1 MDNKI
6 NKEQIKLNL
15 APTSE
20 SDLALGKERFTNEHI
35 YESPIKDLLSYGL
48 TPDQI
53 RSSYAEHI
61 LYLAIRIKCD
71 VELSLNYKPQ
81 VNKDLD
87 NIIKSKTDEELIEE
101 ILGIMKQI
109 DDAHESGSGM
119 SLEDLLNK
127 LKEFDPELVKRCGD
141 MRRSAM
147 YKQPRPQ
154 WFGQHVA

>member
-1 MDNKI
+1 MD
-6 NKEQIKLNL
+6 L
-15 APTSE
+15 
-20 SDLALGKERFTNEHI
+20 ERSHVGGEEFT
-35 YESPIKDLLSYGL
+35 
-48 TPDQI
+48 
-53 RSSYAEHI
+53 
-61 LYLAIRIKCD
+61 
-71 VELSLNYKPQ
+71 KP
-81 VNKDLD
+81 
-87 NIIKSKTDEELIEE
+87 KTDEELIEE